1 IIPSP
6 RRNCSLSLVNISSF
20 KNFNNLPSQP
30 PPSALPSQVELNYST
45 QLSSSRS
52 GSHPTTAIPG
62 PDFSVFTTDS
72 HQSSWTPSS
81 TSSLPAHSAHQQ
93 PPQNLSLP
101 QQDFVLFDSPI
112 NHRPHSSRTT
122 SQPSAHG
129 GVNQPQQYRNQ
140 PLFPQQIPSPSLQ
153 NQRVANIIQATG
165 HSTTSSAFT
174 NRFTT
179 QNSRPSPQQFYASSA
194 PSSSV
199 ALNIPK
205 QRQHRPPVP
214 LFPQGPGGV
223 PPGKMNIQG
232 NFTPQHHLARHRG
245 SHMRSDLDLD
255 DFTAFEGGAS
265 TTYSSPALPTVF
277 DLSSSVSSTGQNLA
291 TVSPQELM
299 MNEPFMSAPNSTAFT
314 ALTSPSL
321 YNGSPD
327 FCDSYETSPHFGGG
341 GDFDSN
347 PDNWFPLFPTT
358 NTEPEAP
365 KEALVGP
372 KPEQSPVIT
381 AEELEVKSLA
391 SGHRRKSST
400 SPPTRHSSIAGVN
413 SRRRDK
419 PLPPI
424 IVDDPTDTVAMKR
437 ARNTL
442 AARKSRERKA
452 ARLDELEEKIEK
464 LSAERDHWKQL
475 ALQLGAKE

>member
-1 IIPSP
+1 MPELMALP
-6 RRNCSLSLVNISSF
+6 PWKPLWPGAGVGVVNISSF
-20 KNFNNLPSQP
+20 QNFNNLPSQP
-30 PPSALPSQVELNYST
+30 YPSALPSQVELNYSS
-45 QLSSSRS
+45 QLSSLRS

-62 PDFSVFTTDS
+62 PDFPVFTTDS
-72 HQSSWTPSS
+72 HQSPWTPSS

-93 PPQNLSLP
+93 PPQNPSLP

-112 NHRPHSSRTT
+112 NHRSHSSRST

-140 PLFPQQIPSPSLQ
+140 PLFPQQISPSSSLQ

-179 QNSRPSPQQFYASSA
+179 QNLRPPPQQFYASSA

-214 LFPQGPGGV
+214 LFSQGPGSV
-223 PPGKMNIQG
+223 PRGKMNIQG
-232 NFTPQHHLARHRG
+232 IFTPQHLFARHRS
-245 SHMRSDLDLD
+245 SHMRPDLDLD
-255 DFTAFEGGAS
+255 DFTAFEG
-265 TTYSSPALPTVF
+265 ALPTVF

-341 GDFDSN
+341 DFDTN

-365 KEALVGP
+365 KEALVQP
-372 KPEQSPVIT
+372 KPEQSPAIT
-381 AEELEVKSLA
+381 AEDLEVMSPA

-400 SPPTRHSSIAGVN
+400 SPPVRHSSIAGVN

-424 IVDDPTDTVAMKR
+424 VVDDPTDTIAMKR

-464 LSAERDHWKQL
+464 LAAERDHWKQL